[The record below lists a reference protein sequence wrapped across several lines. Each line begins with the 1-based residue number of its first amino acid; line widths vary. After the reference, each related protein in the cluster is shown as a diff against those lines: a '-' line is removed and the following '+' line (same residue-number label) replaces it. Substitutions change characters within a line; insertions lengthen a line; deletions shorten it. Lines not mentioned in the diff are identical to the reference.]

1 MLRIIPMANAAFAFD
16 KYSVIQKLQ
25 KGGFTHVQAESIADV
40 LANPDASALA
50 TKADLQTLAA
60 EVQKQMYDLK
70 VSLIQWMVGIQLG
83 YGALIVAV
91 LALQ

>member
-1 MLRIIPMANAAFAFD
+1 MATNSIIFD
-16 KYSVIQKLQ
+16 THKAVSMLQ
-25 KGGFTHVQAESIADV
+25 KRGLSKDAAEGITDLVKDV
-40 LANPDASALA
+40 TENNLV
-50 TKADLQTLAA
+50 TKGDLEVLGA
-60 EVQKQMYDLK
+60 EVQKQMHDLK